1 MSELLLRARD
11 GGVAMLTLNRPDKLN
26 ALTKALWR
34 ELGEAV
40 RALDADEGVRCVI
53 LRGAGERAFSP
64 GNDISEFETERSTA
78 AQARS
83 YGALMHETMAALRD
97 CRHPTIA
104 LVHGVC
110 VGGGLE
116 LAACCDVRIC
126 GASSRFGVPVAK
138 LGLVMAHAELEA
150 LLAIAGRAT
159 VLELLLEGR
168 ILDANEA
175 LAKGLVTRVVADARV
190 DEEARETAQR
200 IAAGAPLVH
209 RWHKAFLRALEER
222 RPLSVA
228 ERDEAYA
235 CFDTRDFAEGRRAF
249 LAKETP
255 RFEGR

>member
-83 YGALMHETMAALRD
+83 YGALMHETLAALRD